1 MNLRNIKK
9 DIDYVL
15 SAFVE
20 DCATCVAVN
29 PKVSDGAASSLM
41 EEAIDLYNEL
51 RDKAAARKVEG
62 NKKAYYNAL
71 RKEILERTDALY
83 SKLSAVV
90 AGGEVELKAP
100 KAEKPAAKKVAAKK
114 AEPKAEAKAEAKPAE
129 KKAPA
134 KKAAPKAEAA
144 EKAEKPAAAKK
155 PAAKKAAPKAEAA
168 EKAEK
173 PAAAKKPAA
182 KKAEPKVEAAEKA
195 EKPAAAKKPAAKK
208 APAKKAEP
216 KAE

>member
-1 MNLRNIKK
+1 MNLRDIKK

-29 PKVSDGAASSLM
+29 PKVGDEAVAALM

-51 RDKAAARKVEG
+51 RDKAAAKKVEG
-62 NKKAYYNAL
+62 NKKAFYNAL

-90 AGGEVELKAP
+90 AGKEVELKAP
-100 KAEKPAAKKVAAKK
+100 KEEPVKKAAAKKPASKK
-114 AEPKAEAKAEAKPAE
+114 AEPKEEAPAAEKKPAA

-134 KKAAPKAEAA
+134 KKPAAPKAEA
-144 EKAEKPAAAKK
+144 EKAEKPAEKK
-155 PAAKKAAPKAEAA
+155 PAAKKAAAPKAEKSAA
-168 EKAEK
+168 E
-173 PAAAKKPAA
+173 
-182 KKAEPKVEAAEKA
+182 
-195 EKPAAAKKPAAKK
+195 KKPAAKK
-208 APAKKAEP
+208 APAKKAE
-216 KAE
+216 

>member
-29 PKVSDGAASSLM
+29 PKVSDEAASSLM

-62 NKKAYYNAL
+62 NKKAYFNAL

-83 SKLSAVV
+83 TKLSAVV
-90 AGGEVELKAP
+90 TGGEVELKAP
-100 KAEKPAAKKVAAKK
+100 KAEKPAAKKA
-114 AEPKAEAKAEAKPAE
+114 
-129 KKAPA
+129 
-134 KKAAPKAEAA
+134 
-144 EKAEKPAAAKK
+144 
-155 PAAKKAAPKAEAA
+155 AAKKAAPKAEKPAE
-168 EKAEK
+168 EKA
-173 PAAAKKPAA
+173 A
-182 KKAEPKVEAAEKA
+182 
-195 EKPAAAKKPAAKK
+195 KPAAAKKPAAKK

>member
-29 PKVSDGAASSLM
+29 PKVSDEAAASLM

-51 RDKAAARKVEG
+51 RDKAATRKIEG
-62 NKKAYYNAL
+62 NKKAYFNAL

-90 AGGEVELKAP
+90 AGGEVELKKAA
-100 KAEKPAAKKVAAKK
+100 KAEKPAA
-114 AEPKAEAKAEAKPAE
+114 

-134 KKAAPKAEAA
+134 KKAAPKAEAPKEEAPKDEKPAAKKAPAKKAEPKA
-144 EKAEKPAAAKK
+144 EKAEEKPAAAKK
-155 PAAKKAAPKAEAA
+155 PAAKKAAPKAEKPAE
-168 EKAEK
+168 EKA
-173 PAAAKKPAA
+173 A
-182 KKAEPKVEAAEKA
+182 
-195 EKPAAAKKPAAKK
+195 KPAAKK

-216 KAE
+216 KAEKAAAEKPAAAKKPAAKKAE

>member
-29 PKVSDGAASSLM
+29 PKVSDEAASSLM

-100 KAEKPAAKKVAAKK
+100 KAEKPAAKKAPAKK
-114 AEPKAEAKAEAKPAE
+114 AAPKAEKPAE
-129 KKAPA
+129 EKAEKPAAKKAPA
-134 KKAAPKAEAA
+134 KKAAPKAEA
-144 EKAEKPAAAKK
+144 
-155 PAAKKAAPKAEAA
+155 PKAAA
-168 EKAEK
+168 EKK
-173 PAAAKKPAA
+173 PAAKKPAA
-182 KKAEPKVEAAEKA
+182 KKAE
-195 EKPAAAKKPAAKK
+195 
-208 APAKKAEP
+208 
-216 KAE
+216 

>member
-29 PKVSDGAASSLM
+29 PKVSDEAAASLM

-51 RDKAAARKVEG
+51 RDKAATRKIEG
-62 NKKAYYNAL
+62 NKKAYFNAL

-90 AGGEVELKAP
+90 AGGEVELK
-100 KAEKPAAKKVAAKK
+100 KAEKPAAKKAPAKK
-114 AEPKAEAKAEAKPAE
+114 AEPKAEKAE
-129 KKAPA
+129 
-134 KKAAPKAEAA
+134 
-144 EKAEKPAAAKK
+144 EKPAAAKK
-155 PAAKKAAPKAEAA
+155 PAAKKAAPKAEKPAE
-168 EKAEK
+168 EKAAK
-173 PAAAKKPAA
+173 PASKKAPA
-182 KKAEPKVEAAEKA
+182 KKAEPKAEKPAA

-208 APAKKAEP
+208 APAKKAE
-216 KAE
+216 

>member
-1 MNLRNIKK
+1 MNLRDIKK

-29 PKVSDGAASSLM
+29 PKANDEVIGALM

-51 RDKAAARKVEG
+51 RDKAAARKIEG
-62 NKKAYYNAL
+62 AKNAYFNAL

-83 SKLSAVV
+83 SKLSAAV
-90 AGGEVELKAP
+90 AGKEVETKAP
-100 KAEKPAAKKVAAKK
+100 KAEKPAVKKVAAKK
-114 AEPKAEAKAEAKPAE
+114 AAPKEEAPKAEEAPKPAA

-144 EKAEKPAAAKK
+144 EKKPAAKK
-155 PAAKKAAPKAEAA
+155 APAKKAAPKAE
-168 EKAEK
+168 KAEK
-173 PAAAKKPAA
+173 PAAEKKP
-182 KKAEPKVEAAEKA
+182 
-195 EKPAAAKKPAAKK
+195 AAKKPAAKK
-208 APAKKAEP
+208 APAKKAE
-216 KAE
+216 